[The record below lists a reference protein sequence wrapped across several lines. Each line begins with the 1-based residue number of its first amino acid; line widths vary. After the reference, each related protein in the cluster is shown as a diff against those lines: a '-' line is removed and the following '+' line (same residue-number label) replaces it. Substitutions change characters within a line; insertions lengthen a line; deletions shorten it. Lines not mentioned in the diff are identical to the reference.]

1 MPGFEEEAFR
11 RAQQISRPRVVKE
24 RAETVREPE
33 KPKPKPEVKEEQKA
47 ELPNTNINNSE
58 KEIKSNPK
66 PEKAGLIE
74 TLFKDKEKSVI
85 LALILLLSDENS
97 DPSLLL
103 ALMYLLI

>member
-47 ELPNTNINNSE
+47 ELPNINNSE
-58 KEIKSNPK
+58 KEIHVINRKKENTFSDITISEIAK
-66 PEKAGLIE
+66 ISKEEGTDIIE
-74 TLFKDKEKSVI
+74 
-85 LALILLLSDENS
+85 LLREHFNVTEVRV
-97 DPSLLL
+97 
-103 ALMYLLI
+103 

>member
-1 MPGFEEEAFR
+1 MCTCCTNKPSNIFNV
-11 RAQQISRPRVVKE
+11 ILSI
-24 RAETVREPE
+24 ETEFMITL
-33 KPKPKPEVKEEQKA
+33 A
-47 ELPNTNINNSE
+47 GTTGNNSSAQATVSTE
-58 KEIKSNPK
+58 NEIKSNPK
-66 PEKAGLIE
+66 PEKTGLIE

>member
-11 RAQQISRPRVVKE
+11 RAQQISRPRAVRE

-33 KPKPKPEVKEEQKA
+33 KPKHKPEVREEPKEKSANA
-47 ELPNTNINNSE
+47 ENSK
-58 KEIKSNPK
+58 KEIKSNSK
-66 PEKAGLIE
+66 PENPGLIE

-97 DPSLLL
+97 EPSLLL

>member
-47 ELPNTNINNSE
+47 ELPNINNSKARKSRADRNAVQGQG
-58 KEIKSNPK
+58 KERNTRAYPLAQRRKQRSVAAACADVP
-66 PEKAGLIE
+66 AYLI
-74 TLFKDKEKSVI
+74 
-85 LALILLLSDENS
+85 
-97 DPSLLL
+97 
-103 ALMYLLI
+103 

>member
-11 RAQQISRPRVVKE
+11 RAQQISRPRTVRE

-33 KPKPKPEVKEEQKA
+33 KPKPKPEVKEEPKA
-47 ELPNTNINNSE
+47 KPSNKDNSE
-58 KEIKSNPK
+58 KEIKSNHK
-66 PEKAGLIE
+66 PENPGLIE

>member
-24 RAETVREPE
+24 RATTVREPE
-33 KPKPKPEVKEEQKA
+33 KPKPKPEVREEPIEKSANA
-47 ELPNTNINNSE
+47 ENSK

-66 PEKAGLIE
+66 PEKTGLIE

>member
-11 RAQQISRPRVVKE
+11 RAQQISRPRSHKE
-24 RAETVREPE
+24 RVEAVREPE

-47 ELPNTNINNSE
+47 ELPNINNSE

-66 PEKAGLIE
+66 PEKTGLIE

>member
-33 KPKPKPEVKEEQKA
+33 K
-47 ELPNTNINNSE
+47 T
-58 KEIKSNPK
+58 
-66 PEKAGLIE
+66 GLIE

>member
-11 RAQQISRPRVVKE
+11 RAQQINRPRSHKE

-47 ELPNTNINNSE
+47 ELPNINNSE
-58 KEIKSNPK
+58 KEIKSNSK

>member
-24 RAETVREPE
+24 RAETVRE
-33 KPKPKPEVKEEQKA
+33 
-47 ELPNTNINNSE
+47 
-58 KEIKSNPK
+58 

>member
-11 RAQQISRPRVVKE
+11 RAQQINRPRTVRE

-47 ELPNTNINNSE
+47 ELPNINNSE

-66 PEKAGLIE
+66 PKKTGLIE